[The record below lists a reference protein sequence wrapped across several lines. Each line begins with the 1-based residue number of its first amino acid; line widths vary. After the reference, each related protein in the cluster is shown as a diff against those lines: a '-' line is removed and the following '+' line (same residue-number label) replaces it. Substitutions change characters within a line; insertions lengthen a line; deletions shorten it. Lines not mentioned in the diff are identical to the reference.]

1 MARVSGDVVVAQY
14 RAAGYYRWALLLG
27 LLIVVSILVWIWT
40 AAASLSAAVFGC
52 LLAALPLGWLVCGF
66 GFRIA
71 DRLALTDTELVWF
84 APLARGTVPL
94 SSVRSMADALPFVDA
109 LRISVAGSRPLYVR
123 VGGGLREFEH
133 RAASLAPHIRVSVS
147 RRQEHVE
154 TWGSDGYSDGP

>member
-1 MARVSGDVVVAQY
+1 MSGGVLARY
-14 RAAGYYRWALLLG
+14 RVGGYYRWALLLA
-27 LLIVVSILVWIWT
+27 LLVGVSLVVWIWT
-40 AAASLSAAVFGC
+40 AAPSPGAALFRC
-52 LLAALPLGWLVCGF
+52 LLAAVPLGWLVYGF

-147 RRQEHVE
+147 RRQNHVE
-154 TWGSDGYSDGP
+154 TWGSDGYSDSP